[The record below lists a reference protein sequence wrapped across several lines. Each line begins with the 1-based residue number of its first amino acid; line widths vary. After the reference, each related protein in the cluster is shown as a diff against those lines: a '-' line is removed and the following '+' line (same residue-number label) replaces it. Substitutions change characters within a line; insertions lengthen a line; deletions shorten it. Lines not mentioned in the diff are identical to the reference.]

1 MIKFFFFFFFFSV
14 CVCENN
20 TSHFGS
26 HLVEDHNGKRLGR
39 KVRIIFNYKFWLP
52 KITKII
58 INKME
63 KRKEKSILLLSLG
76 VGSLLSHK
84 FTTFK
89 HVK

>member
-1 MIKFFFFFFFFSV
+1 MKQKVRMYDKDFFFFFFF
-14 CVCENN
+14 CENN

-39 KVRIIFNYKFWLP
+39 KVRIIYNYKIWLP
-52 KITKII
+52 KITRLI
-58 INKME
+58 INK
-63 KRKEKSILLLSLG
+63 KKKSILLLSLA

>member
-1 MIKFFFFFFFFSV
+1 MKQKVRMYDKDFFFF
-14 CVCENN
+14 VCENN

-39 KVRIIFNYKFWLP
+39 KVRIIYNYKFWLP
-52 KITKII
+52 KITRLI
-58 INKME
+58 INK
-63 KRKEKSILLLSLG
+63 KKKSILLLSLG

>member
-1 MIKFFFFFFFFSV
+1 MKQKVRMYDKDCV

-52 KITKII
+52 KMTKLI

-63 KRKEKSILLLSLG
+63 KRLKK
-76 VGSLLSHK
+76 K
-84 FTTFK
+84 K
-89 HVK
+89 R